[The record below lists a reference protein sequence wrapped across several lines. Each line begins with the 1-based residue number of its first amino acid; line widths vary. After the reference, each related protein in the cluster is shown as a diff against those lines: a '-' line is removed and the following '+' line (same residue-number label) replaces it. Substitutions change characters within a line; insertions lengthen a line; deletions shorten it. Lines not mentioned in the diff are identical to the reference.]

1 MLFLAKLIAIKVTV
15 FKHEMV
21 SNRLEIEKHP
31 YTKYFFISNN
41 IQLLL

>member
-1 MLFLAKLIAIKVTV
+1 MLLLAKLIAIKTTV
-15 FKHEMV
+15 LKHERA